1 MIEVDRD
8 RIIQVLSNLLN
19 NALNSSNQRM
29 IRDNEKIFPVEV
41 SMNRDD
47 TSEEIVI
54 VVIDNGTGIDKS
66 INERL
71 FTKFATTSDGGTG
84 LGLYISKN
92 LVEAHGGRIWAYNN
106 ANAPGAT
113 FCFTLPFNP
122 KN

>member
-1 MIEVDRD
+1 
-8 RIIQVLSNLLN
+8 
-19 NALNSSNQRM
+19 M

-47 TSEEIVI
+47 TSEEIV
-54 VVIDNGTGIDKS
+54 VMVSDNGTGIDKS

-122 KN
+122 KS